1 MDANAPQF
9 LVALEAS
16 GLGLA
21 IRQSPWVYPA
31 ANVGHVVS
39 VVLYAGAVAT
49 LDLML
54 LGVVRGDDRVA
65 SLKRARSWAMALF
78 VAVALTGLV
87 LFIAE
92 ASHVALNRVFQ
103 LKLVLIVGA
112 LVNAA
117 VLGARAIRAAEALPD
132 DASLPPSVRGA
143 AYVSLALWIGVVAL
157 GRFIAYV

>member
-1 MDANAPQF
+1 
-9 LVALEAS
+9 
-16 GLGLA
+16 
-21 IRQSPWVYPA
+21 
-31 ANVGHVVS
+31 
-39 VVLYAGAVAT
+39 
-49 LDLML
+49 
-54 LGVVRGDDRVA
+54 
-65 SLKRARSWAMALF
+65 MALF